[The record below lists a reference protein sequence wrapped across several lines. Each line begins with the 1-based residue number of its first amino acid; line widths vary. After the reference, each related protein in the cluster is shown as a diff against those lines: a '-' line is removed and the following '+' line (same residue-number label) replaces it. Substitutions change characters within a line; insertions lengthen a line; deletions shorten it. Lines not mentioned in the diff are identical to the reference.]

1 MLSDDQILARIREQV
16 HHPAT
21 LAELAQRLE
30 IAREDRPAF
39 RRRLKHLVASGSII
53 ATRGGHFGLP
63 DRMHLVVGRID
74 MSAQGFGFVRPER
87 PVEGVSGD
95 IYVAGVNLQEA
106 MQGDRV
112 VVRLEGVT
120 RLPERGG
127 KGDRRG
133 RDDGRRPPTRA
144 EGRVVQVLERAS
156 TQVVGRY
163 VLDSSGLGYVVP
175 FDKKILVDI
184 QVQPTET
191 KGASPARW

>member
-1 MLSDDQILARIREQV
+1 M
-16 HHPAT
+16 
-21 LAELAQRLE
+21 
-30 IAREDRPAF
+30 
-39 RRRLKHLVASGSII
+39 
-53 ATRGGHFGLP
+53 
-63 DRMHLVVGRID
+63 
-74 MSAQGFGFVRPER
+74 
-87 PVEGVSGD
+87 
-95 IYVAGVNLQEA
+95 AGANLQEA

-120 RLPERGG
+120 RLPERAG
-127 KGDRRG
+127 KGDCRG

-144 EGRVVQVLERAS
+144 EGCVVQVLERAS

-191 KGASPARW
+191 KGAQPGEMVTVAITRWPTPTRGPAVASSRCSATSTRPASICR